1 MEAILKGEGI
11 SVGYQQ
17 NTIIQ
22 EMDVQIPKG
31 QITSIIG
38 PNGCGKSTLLKA
50 LSRMIPVKP
59 GRVILDG
66 QKIALLPP
74 IQVAKKMAILPQGP
88 QAPGGRT
95 VEELVA
101 YGLYPTKRASES

>member
-11 SVGYQQ
+11 SGGYPQ

-38 PNGCGKSTLLKA
+38 PHGC
-50 LSRMIPVKP
+50 
-59 GRVILDG
+59 
-66 QKIALLPP
+66 
-74 IQVAKKMAILPQGP
+74 
-88 QAPGGRT
+88 
-95 VEELVA
+95 
-101 YGLYPTKRASES
+101 